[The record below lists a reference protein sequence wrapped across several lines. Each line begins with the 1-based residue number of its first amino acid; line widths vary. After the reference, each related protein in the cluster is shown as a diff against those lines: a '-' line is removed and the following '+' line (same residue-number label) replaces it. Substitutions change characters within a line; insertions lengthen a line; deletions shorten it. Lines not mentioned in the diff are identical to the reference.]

1 MDLKELQGRYLEE
14 KFFDEYK
21 EQGSEYHSAYS
32 QQVTNTVKDRKFY
45 EIQKELNQVKAM
57 RKPSQQLKIDMV
69 MLTFCMFVIFVR
81 KIKDKYTD
89 LGGNLDCWEEDEEP
103 NKNKLIVNFV
113 KLTISFFPNTTKA
126 NSFLILYICKP
137 IIVYLFAKYGSNV
150 HFSRVYYSKKV
161 FIIRILYNTLIFLC
175 TICSF
180 DITTQIEEA
189 KDGELKKDLVQL
201 VCVLLPITLL
211 ELVIYFCCVS
221 PNDARISKIK
231 YRKIAKRIVTPK
243 QNFEMWST
251 DDDVDAE
258 ITEENVVYK

>member
-1 MDLKELQGRYLEE
+1 
-14 KFFDEYK
+14 
-21 EQGSEYHSAYS
+21 
-32 QQVTNTVKDRKFY
+32 
-45 EIQKELNQVKAM
+45 M
-57 RKPSQQLKIDMV
+57 RKPSQQLKIDGV
-69 MLTFCMFVIFVR
+69 MLTFCMLVIFVR

-103 NKNKLIVNFV
+103 TKNKLIVNFV

-137 IIVYLFAKYGSNV
+137 IIVYLLAKYGSNV

-161 FIIRILYNTLIFLC
+161 FIIRILYNMLIWLC

-189 KDGELKKDLVQL
+189 KDGELKKDLLQL
-201 VCVLLPITLL
+201 VSVLLPITLL

-258 ITEENVVYK
+258 ITEENVVYKESTKKANEQPLLGEDEKS